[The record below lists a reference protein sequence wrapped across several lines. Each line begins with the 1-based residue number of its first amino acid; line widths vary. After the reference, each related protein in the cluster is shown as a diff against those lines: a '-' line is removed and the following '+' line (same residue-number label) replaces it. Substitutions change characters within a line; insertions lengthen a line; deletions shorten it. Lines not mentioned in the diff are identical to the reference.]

1 MACLI
6 FLFWCW
12 FFCTLNMENP
22 RWLLRCIVDMV
33 ASVCALFPNC
43 GFLSV
48 TLFWLLLIM
57 NNILPFAILLYIL
70 ILPVLFFKASFYSFC
85 ISDLKVSID
94 LSSSSLVSPSDV
106 PKWLTQPLMETF
118 PYFCCCSF
126 CILKIFF
133 VFFLRSVSWLTLA
146 SWCLCSHW
154 GLSHGNCNYFKRPT

>member
-1 MACLI
+1 MLVFLHFEYGKPQVAFAVYCGYGCFCL
-6 FLFWCW
+6 C
-12 FFCTLNMENP
+12 
-22 RWLLRCIVDMV
+22 
-33 ASVCALFPNC
+33 S
-43 GFLSV
+43 LSELWV
-48 TLFWLLLIM
+48 PICHFVLAPSSILIM

-70 ILPVLFFKASFYSFC
+70 ILPVLFLKASFYSFC

-126 CILKIFF
+126 CILNIFF